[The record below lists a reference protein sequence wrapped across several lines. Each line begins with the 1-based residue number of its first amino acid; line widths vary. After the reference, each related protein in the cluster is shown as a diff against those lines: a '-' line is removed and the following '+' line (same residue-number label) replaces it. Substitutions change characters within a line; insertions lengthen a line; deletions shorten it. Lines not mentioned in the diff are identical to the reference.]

1 MKEDYELP
9 VDNRYEF
16 GEVGFYTWSDAQSLC
31 QEKGEGWDLAIID
44 DYKGKILVTK
54 LRFQWQYFLK
64 RTVRHQILILKLII
78 QCH

>member
-16 GEVGFYTWSDAQSLC
+16 GSVGFHTWSDAQSLC
-31 QEKGEGWDLAIID
+31 QAKGEGWDLAIID
-44 DYKGKILVTK
+44 DYKGKYK
-54 LRFQWQYFLK
+54 LYRWQFKSTIAVFYA
-64 RTVRHQILILKLII
+64 LII